1 MRNHFKI
8 VEQREKLPVSF
19 IKNNA
24 CPCNY
29 IRLSSL
35 TFSPN
40 RQLSACHSHTCA
52 QTRLT
57 SWEKIEVNLAHKICK
72 FV

>member
-35 TFSPN
+35 TFS
-40 RQLSACHSHTCA
+40 LIDILH
-52 QTRLT
+52 
-57 SWEKIEVNLAHKICK
+57 
-72 FV
+72 